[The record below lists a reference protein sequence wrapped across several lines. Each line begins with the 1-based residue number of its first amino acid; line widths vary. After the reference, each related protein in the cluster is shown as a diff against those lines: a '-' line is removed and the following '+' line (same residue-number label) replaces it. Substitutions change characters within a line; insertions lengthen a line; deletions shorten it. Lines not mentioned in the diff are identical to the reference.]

1 MNTFTFAAALASFKG
16 LAVLVVQR
24 VMMTAVFDEDEQ
36 NRIGTLECI
45 REALVRL

>member
-24 VMMTAVFDEDEQ
+24 SDDDGS
-36 NRIGTLECI
+36 I
-45 REALVRL
+45 